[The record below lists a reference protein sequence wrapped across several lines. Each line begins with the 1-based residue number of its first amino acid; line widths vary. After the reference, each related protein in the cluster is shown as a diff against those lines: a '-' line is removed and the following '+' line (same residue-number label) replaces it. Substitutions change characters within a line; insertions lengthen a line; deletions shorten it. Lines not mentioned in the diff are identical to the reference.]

1 MPTQQIRKTFEALTP
16 WENKHRDVVGKLS
29 RLTGHT
35 WEKRPSARILE
46 DPIYAMA
53 LDEDL
58 SSKIY
63 AEALA
68 AALNDTFS
76 QENGE
81 DVFVVDTYPLVD
93 NKGREYIV
101 CITIP
106 EALDIPAE
114 SYDAAIRAEEEM
126 TLAPPHPPES

>member
-58 SSKIY
+58 SSKDY
-63 AEALA
+63 AENLA
-68 AALNDTFS
+68 VALNDTFP

-81 DVFVVDTYPLVD
+81 EAFSVDSYPMID

-101 CITIP
+101 FITIP
-106 EALDIPAE
+106 DALAIPAE
-114 SYDAAIRAEEEM
+114 VYDEAIRAEEDVAI
-126 TLAPPHPPES
+126 TPPTPPTA